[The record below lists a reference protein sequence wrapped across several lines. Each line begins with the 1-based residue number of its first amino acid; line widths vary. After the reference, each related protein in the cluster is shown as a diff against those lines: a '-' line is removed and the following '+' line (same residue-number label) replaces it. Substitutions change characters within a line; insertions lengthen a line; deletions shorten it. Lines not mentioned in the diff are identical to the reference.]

1 MENDLVR
8 IHNEGKQIC
17 REIEPNLVLQK
28 DKKSKKYEEVQKGV
42 KGKIIPIPMIQQQYF
57 QDELNRLE
65 RLNTQCASLESEIE
79 ERWDGLEDDT
89 KSSLAK
95 DDGSENCKMD
105 IRKISAGVGVIL
117 SGLSFPETEPLE
129 EYLKLRGRQEKQD
142 FIGEHPEI
150 GWGDMKPN
158 KDKTYGAA
166 QIKVYIELR
175 KFNREFDTDTEEGRI
190 ITIQKKITQKSMV
203 GKEIKKLS
211 KEMEEKA
218 IEKILSLTDGEV
230 DDMLVKKWID
240 PVIGHIDEDVKQVMM
255 KLVKGLE
262 RLKEKYA

>member
-1 MENDLVR
+1 
-8 IHNEGKQIC
+8 
-17 REIEPNLVLQK
+17 
-28 DKKSKKYEEVQKGV
+28 
-42 KGKIIPIPMIQQQYF
+42 
-57 QDELNRLE
+57 
-65 RLNTQCASLESEIE
+65 
-79 ERWDGLEDDT
+79 
-89 KSSLAK
+89 
-95 DDGSENCKMD
+95 
-105 IRKISAGVGVIL
+105 
-117 SGLSFPETEPLE
+117 
-129 EYLKLRGRQEKQD
+129 
-142 FIGEHPEI
+142 
-150 GWGDMKPN
+150 MKPN

-240 PVIGHIDEDVKQVMM
+240 PVIGHIDEDVKPVMM